1 LPQAVSGALSKD
13 ILKGIGLTI
22 LIFSISIHIP
32 IIGFFFC
39 LLTPLPV
46 LFYRV
51 KLGRNNGAVIPAV
64 AIFSMIVI
72 LGGISPDILL
82 FAGLIIL
89 GFTLGGS
96 FEMNLSVEKTILF
109 SSAIVFFTG
118 LAGWTFYSNSHGMG
132 PVAMLSEHVTKS
144 LDLTIE
150 LYKKM
155 GVPEEN
161 LHMISNS
168 LDEIKY
174 YLVRI
179 IPSITA
185 ALTLLTAWMT
195 LLFARP
201 IFKNMNL
208 FLPDFGRLNLWK
220 APEYLMW
227 GVIACG
233 LTILLPDKTFKVI
246 GFNGLIVLMTIYFFQ
261 GIAIVSFY
269 FEKKGVP
276 RILKIFIYSLIAIQ
290 QIILMAVI
298 GLGFFDVWFDFRK
311 LELKESE

>member
-1 LPQAVSGALSKD
+1 
-13 ILKGIGLTI
+13 
-22 LIFSISIHIP
+22 
-32 IIGFFFC
+32 
-39 LLTPLPV
+39 
-46 LFYRV
+46 
-51 KLGRNNGAVIPAV
+51 
-64 AIFSMIVI
+64 
-72 LGGISPDILL
+72 
-82 FAGLIIL
+82 
-89 GFTLGGS
+89 
-96 FEMNLSVEKTILF
+96 
-109 SSAIVFFTG
+109 
-118 LAGWTFYSNSHGMG
+118 MG
-132 PVAMLSEHVTKS
+132 PMAMLSEYVTKS

-179 IPSITA
+179 IPSIIA

-195 LLFARP
+195 LLLARP

-276 RILKIFIYSLIAIQ
+276 RMLKIFIYSLIAIQ